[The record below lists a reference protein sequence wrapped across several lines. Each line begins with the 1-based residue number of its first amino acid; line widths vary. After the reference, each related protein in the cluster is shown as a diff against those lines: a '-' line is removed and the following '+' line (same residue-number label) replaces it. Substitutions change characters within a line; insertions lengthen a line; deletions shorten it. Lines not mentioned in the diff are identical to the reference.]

1 VKPSWRFVLLA
12 YVLLEVALTL
22 KIAAWLGAG
31 WALIVMIL
39 SGVAGIMILR
49 RERLAILSQL
59 RTGVAITE
67 PLLSGLPDRVLR
79 VIGGLLLIIPG
90 LVSDFVALSL
100 LIPGSRQWLVRRFS
114 ERAGQP
120 AADPTIIEGEF
131 RRLDDATPPDQRR

>member
-31 WALIVMIL
+31 WTLIVMIL

-49 RERLAILSQL
+49 RERIAIFSQF
-59 RTGVAITE
+59 RTGVAINQ

-90 LVSDFVALSL
+90 LVSDFLALSL

-114 ERAGQP
+114 GRVSQP